1 MMLKKTKSIA
11 LMLIL
16 TTATTVGFSRMYV
29 GGYEVRAEGRV
40 IGYVDSIED
49 VKKIA
54 NEFDTEIYEGY
65 GIENSISN
73 KLSITKKI
81 DLKDNITDKSQ
92 LKKNISS
99 LSGLINEGYILVING
114 EKTIAFDNLQ
124 EMYRTLTTL
133 KDMYKI
139 DDFQT
144 EFCEKVEYVTE
155 YINNTE
161 IYDSEKALEYLKE
174 NRLLNVKCQVET
186 TYKGAVNFDTIKKE
200 DATMYKGS
208 IKIEKEGETGEN
220 LITASVSYVN
230 GEEVS
235 REIIKEE
242 VLKVPV
248 NQIEIVGTK
257 DAPSGYGNFIM
268 PISGKLTSEYG
279 QRWGRLHGGVDLAA
293 PEGTPIKA
301 SDNGEV
307 IFADYSGSYG
317 LLVKVDHKNGYMTYY
332 AHCSKINVNVGD
344 TVLKGDIVALVGNTG
359 NSTGPHCHFEIRYK
373 NEPVDPMTFF
383 R

>member
-1 MMLKKTKSIA
+1 MMLKKTRSIA
-11 LMLIL
+11 LMLVL
-16 TTATTVGFSRMYV
+16 TTSTTVGVSRMYV

-54 NEFDTEIYEGY
+54 SEFDTEIYEGY
-65 GIENSISN
+65 GIENSISD

-99 LSGLINEGYILVING
+99 LSGLITEGYILVIND
-114 EKTIAFDNLQ
+114 EKTIAFDSLQ
-124 EMYRTLTTL
+124 EMYKTLNAL

-139 DDFQT
+139 DNFQAD
-144 EFCEKVEYVTE
+144 FCEKVEYVAD

-161 IYDSEKALEYLKE
+161 IYNSEKALQYLKE
-174 NRLLNVKCQVET
+174 NKLLSVKCQVET
-186 TYKGAVNFDTIKKE
+186 TYKGAVNFDTVKKE
-200 DATMYKGS
+200 DNTMYQGS

-220 LITASVSYVN
+220 LITASVLYVN

-242 VLKVPV
+242 VIKEPV
-248 NQIEIVGTK
+248 SQIEITGTK
-257 DAPSGYGNFIM
+257 EAPKGYGSFIS
-268 PISGKLTSEYG
+268 PVSGKLTSEFG

-301 SDNGEV
+301 SDNGTV
-307 IFADYSGSYG
+307 VFADYSGSYG
-317 LLVKVDHKNGYMTYY
+317 LLVKVDHKNGYITYY

-344 TVLKGDIVALVGNTG
+344 SVLKGNTIALVGNTG
-359 NSTGPHCHFEIRYK
+359 NSTGPHCHFEIRYN
-373 NEPVDPMTFF
+373 NEPIDPMKFIN
-383 R
+383 